1 MKVRQRIEGTSY
13 GPEALNTMTQAFGQ
27 AWSVIA
33 RNINRDA
40 SEAARARLAKA
51 LLSVAAEDSRDVQAL
66 KRKALEAMALSYYA
80 VPSDTFTSDAT
91 GHEDA
96 GQQPHLAKFPAAKS
110 EVATRPAET
119 LNWLVYRVGSPNM
132 LIGTVIAPTL
142 ETALASAFKDF
153 NVTPMRRKR
162 IMVRR
167 VGGDADRRHLNL

>member
-66 KRKALEAMALSYYA
+66 KRKALEAMALSCYA
-80 VPSDTFTSDAT
+80 VPSDISRSGAPARMQDSSSP
-91 GHEDA
+91 EKK
-96 GQQPHLAKFPAAKS
+96 LAVANWASRHRHTRRAPPSTRSAKH
-110 EVATRPAET
+110 P
-119 LNWLVYRVGSPNM
+119 
-132 LIGTVIAPTL
+132 I
-142 ETALASAFKDF
+142 
-153 NVTPMRRKR
+153 
-162 IMVRR
+162 
-167 VGGDADRRHLNL
+167 